1 MGAILPL
8 QRHLDEWE
16 PVISGL
22 VAAHR
27 GDTAADQAL
36 DLVLA
41 SLEQHADWRQ
51 LVAVLRRIRA
61 GERDATLASGLDP
74 IDTAVVQRA
83 LDALTGTVRVDVDAW
98 RTGATS
104 TPQHEQGQQ
113 LTALANATV
122 AAARGDPDATN
133 ALQPLLQALAAHPDW
148 VTLAA
153 ALRRI
158 LAGERDPT
166 LLDGLDH
173 PAATDVVT
181 LVLDQLT

>member
-1 MGAILPL
+1 
-8 QRHLDEWE
+8 
-16 PVISGL
+16 
-22 VAAHR
+22 
-27 GDTAADQAL
+27 
-36 DLVLA
+36 
-41 SLEQHADWRQ
+41 LEQHADWRQ

-83 LDALTGTVRVDVDAW
+83 LDALTGIVRVDVDVDAW

-104 TPQHEQGQQ
+104 TPRHEQGQQ
-113 LTALANATV
+113 LAALANATV

-148 VTLAA
+148 ATLAA

-158 LAGERDPT
+158 LAGERGPT

-181 LVLDQLT
+181 LVLNQLT

>member
-1 MGAILPL
+1 M
-8 QRHLDEWE
+8 RHLDEWE

-22 VAAHR
+22 VAADN
-27 GDTAADQAL
+27 GDIAADQAV

-41 SLEQHADWRQ
+41 SLGEHGDWRQ

-61 GERDATLASGLDP
+61 GERDAALASGLDP

-83 LDALTGTVRVDVDAW
+83 LDALAGTVRVDIDAW

-104 TPQHEQGQQ
+104 TPRDEQAQQ
-113 LTALANATV
+113 LAALAEATV

-148 VTLAA
+148 VALAA
-153 ALRRI
+153 VLRRI
-158 LAGERDPT
+158 LAGERDPA

-173 PAATDVVT
+173 PAATGVVT
-181 LVLDQLT
+181 LVLNQLE

>member
-1 MGAILPL
+1 
-8 QRHLDEWE
+8 
-16 PVISGL
+16 
-22 VAAHR
+22 
-27 GDTAADQAL
+27 
-36 DLVLA
+36 
-41 SLEQHADWRQ
+41 

-83 LDALTGTVRVDVDAW
+83 LDALTGTARVDVDAW

-104 TPQHEQGQQ
+104 TSQHEQGQQ
-113 LTALANATV
+113 LAALANATV

-148 VTLAA
+148 ATLAA

-181 LVLDQLT
+181 LVLNQLT